1 MTVTFGYL
9 AKRTLGGV
17 LGLLLVIWLIVVSVD
32 LIEAMRDI
40 ARIPGAGPIAALRL
54 TLLRTPQL
62 ILSLSPFIFLFG
74 TLWAY
79 GQMARMSEIAVLRA
93 AGLSVWRLIF
103 PPVILAVAAG
113 LLIATTLD
121 PLAARL
127 AETAQTVKNEARSGE
142 EAAAKR
148 PHLWLRQN
156 EIGSDGIA
164 LLHAERYRENDP
176 VLEEVTVWRRTQDGA
191 FIERLDAPRALIDA
205 QVLRL
210 MQARR
215 STSIAT
221 TAPQIEAEI
230 EVPVAIDLRLLDQDR
245 QTADT
250 LSVWAL
256 PETIRLMGDAGMTTT
271 KFRLRYHA
279 LWSLPLKLAAMV
291 ILACAFALG
300 MNARGGG
307 TALLMGM
314 GILAGFLLFILSEL
328 SAAIAEAAI
337 VPVGLA
343 AWAPALLAVLFA
355 VTLLLYREDG

>member
-127 AETAQTVKNEARSGE
+127 CRLAAIMRGAQRSHCRRHGLHCRRHGLHRLN
-142 EAAAKR
+142 AQLGQQLR
-148 PHLWLRQN
+148 LRQ
-156 EIGSDGIA
+156 GASR
-164 LLHAERYRENDP
+164 H
-176 VLEEVTVWRRTQDGA
+176 WRHG
-191 FIERLDAPRALIDA
+191 P
-205 QVLRL
+205 
-210 MQARR
+210 
-215 STSIAT
+215 
-221 TAPQIEAEI
+221 
-230 EVPVAIDLRLLDQDR
+230 
-245 QTADT
+245 
-250 LSVWAL
+250 
-256 PETIRLMGDAGMTTT
+256 
-271 KFRLRYHA
+271 
-279 LWSLPLKLAAMV
+279 
-291 ILACAFALG
+291 
-300 MNARGGG
+300 
-307 TALLMGM
+307 
-314 GILAGFLLFILSEL
+314 
-328 SAAIAEAAI
+328 
-337 VPVGLA
+337 
-343 AWAPALLAVLFA
+343 
-355 VTLLLYREDG
+355 